1 VKALSGRTAAL
12 LAVLC
17 GLLYFLAFPGL
28 DVWPLTFVALAP
40 LMVALEGQ
48 APRRAAWLGWLA
60 GFTMTM
66 LGFYWLLDL
75 LQTFSGFGTPLC
87 LLFTAIL
94 CGYQS
99 GRIALLG
106 WLHARITQRGY
117 PGGLAFA
124 LGFAASEQAFPLMFP
139 WSYAATVHQV
149 PALNQLAELG
159 GPILVALPIV
169 TTNIAVARF
178 ALARRAKAAVDWR
191 KLGLLAAAPLVSALY
206 GAIRIPM
213 VDATTAAAP
222 KGRVGLVQANM
233 SLEGKRHNKGEG
245 LRRHL
250 RLTRQLT
257 EQGPLDLVVWSETS
271 VMSAMEEDNLTDA
284 VPSRFAAS
292 LGVPALFGAVI
303 VKRVEDARDYVLYN
317 SALLS
322 NEAGQVVGRF
332 DKQKLVLFSESMP
345 FGEELPIL
353 YEWSPNSGKFVP
365 GKRYDPLTFG
375 KHQIAT
381 IICYE
386 DIIPSFVNRIVNNGD
401 PDLIANLT
409 NDAWFGDT
417 TEPWIHLAMS
427 TMRAIEHRRYF
438 VRSTNS
444 GVSAIIDPVGRV
456 VKHTET
462 FEQAALAADIA
473 WLHARTVYEL
483 LGDIPWWLLSLVAAG
498 LAFSPK
504 RRPSPSHPS
513 PSASPSPGPTPGSG
527 PTPADGPTDSGSPST
542 RSTRRSRP
550 QGQLAGSALTESD
563 EAFRFKAR
571 TWFARQRGDSSR
583 DGE

>member
-1 VKALSGRTAAL
+1 VKAISGRPAAL
-12 LAVLC
+12 LAVLG

-28 DVWPLTFVALAP
+28 DLWPLTFVALAP

-48 APRRAAWLGWLA
+48 TPRRAAWLGWLA

-66 LGFYWLLDL
+66 LGFYWLLEL
-75 LQTFSGFGTPLC
+75 LQTFSGFSTPLC
-87 LLFTAIL
+87 LFFTAIL
-94 CGYQS
+94 CAYQS

-117 PGGLAFA
+117 PGSLAFA
-124 LGFAASEQAFPLMFP
+124 LAFVASEQAFPLMFP

-169 TTNIAVARF
+169 LVNIAVAE
-178 ALARRAKAAVDWR
+178 LVIARRAGVKPNVRRLA
-191 KLGLLAAAPLVSALY
+191 LLAVTPILSAIY

-213 VDATTAAAP
+213 VDAATAAAP

-233 SLEGKRHNKGEG
+233 SLEGKRQNKGEG

-250 RLTRQLT
+250 RLTRKLT
-257 EQGPLDLVVWSETS
+257 DEGPLDLVVWSETS

-284 VPSRFAAS
+284 VPSRFAS
-292 LGVPALFGAVI
+292 TLGVPALFGAVI
-303 VKRVEDARDYVLYN
+303 VKRVDDARGYVLYN

-322 NEAGQVVGRF
+322 DAQGEVVGRF

-345 FGEELPIL
+345 FGEELPVL
-353 YEWSPNSGKFVP
+353 YELSPNSGKFVP

-375 KHQIAT
+375 EHQIAT

-386 DIIPSFVNRIVNNGD
+386 DIIPSFVNRIVNNGN

-417 TEPWIHLAMS
+417 TEPWIHLALS

-456 VKHTET
+456 VKHTGT
-462 FEQAALAADIA
+462 FTQEAFAAEIA
-473 WLHARTVYEL
+473 WLRPRTVYES
-483 LGDIPWWLLSLVAAG
+483 LGDIPWWLASVAA
-498 LAFSPK
+498 LALSFWPL
-504 RRPSPSHPS
+504 RLRPGPSPSRR
-513 PSASPSPGPTPGSG
+513 ASPSSPKSAPA
-527 PTPADGPTDSGSPST
+527 PTPASAPTGP
-542 RSTRRSRP
+542 
-550 QGQLAGSALTESD
+550 A
-563 EAFRFKAR
+563 AFHAKAR
-571 TWFARQRGDSSR
+571 AWFARK
-583 DGE
+583 

>member
-1 VKALSGRTAAL
+1 MKPLAVRPAAL
-12 LAVLC
+12 CAVLC
-17 GLLYFLAFPGL
+17 GFLYFLAFPGL
-28 DVWPLTFVALAP
+28 DIWPLTFVALAP

-48 APRRAAWLGWLA
+48 TPRRAAWLGWLA

-66 LGFYWLLDL
+66 FGFYWLLEL
-75 LQTFSGFGTPLC
+75 LQTFSGFSTPLC
-87 LLFTAIL
+87 LFFTAIL
-94 CGYQS
+94 CAYQS
-99 GRIALLG
+99 GRIALMG
-106 WLHARITQRGY
+106 WLYARITHRGY
-117 PGGLAFA
+117 SGRLAFA
-124 LGFAASEQAFPLMFP
+124 LAFAASEQAFPLMFP
-139 WSYAATVHQV
+139 WSYAATVHQL

-169 TTNIAVARF
+169 ATNIAVAE
-178 ALARRAKAAVDWR
+178 LVIARRAGRTVSVQ
-191 KLGLLAAAPLVSALY
+191 KLALLAAAPILSAIY
-206 GAIRIPM
+206 GAVRIPM

-233 SLEGKRHNKGEG
+233 SLQGKRQNKGEG

-257 EQGPLDLVVWSETS
+257 DQGPLDLVVWSETS
-271 VMSAMEEDNLTDA
+271 VMSAMEEENLTEA
-284 VPSRFAAS
+284 VPSRFAAD

-303 VKRVEDARDYVLYN
+303 VKRVDDARDYVLYN

-322 NEAGQVVGRF
+322 DKEGQVVGRF

-365 GKRYDPLTFG
+365 GKRYDPLSFG
-375 KHQIAT
+375 EHQIAT

-386 DIIPSFVNRIVNNGD
+386 DIIPSFVNRIVNNGN

-444 GVSAIIDPVGRV
+444 GVSAVIDPVGRV
-456 VKHTET
+456 VRHTGT
-462 FEQAALAADIA
+462 FTQEAFAAEIA
-473 WLHARTVYEL
+473 WLRPRTVYEI
-483 LGDIPWWLLSLVAAG
+483 LGDIPFWLASLAAFALSFWPRTPSLVSPGPSDPGSRSAPSSRRSNRVTARSTPQSRAAGAARENGQLADSVAAG
-498 LAFSPK
+498 VNAAYLA
-504 RRPSPSHPS
+504 
-513 PSASPSPGPTPGSG
+513 
-527 PTPADGPTDSGSPST
+527 
-542 RSTRRSRP
+542 
-550 QGQLAGSALTESD
+550 
-563 EAFRFKAR
+563 KAR
-571 TWFARQRGDSSR
+571 AWFARESGGSSG